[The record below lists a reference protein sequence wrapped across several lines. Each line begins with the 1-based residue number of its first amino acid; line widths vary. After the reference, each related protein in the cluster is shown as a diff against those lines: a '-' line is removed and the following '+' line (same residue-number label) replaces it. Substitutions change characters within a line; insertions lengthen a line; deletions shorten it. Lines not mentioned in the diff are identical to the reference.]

1 MPNEQAKPRRLLS
14 QIDEE
19 LVAEGVRGIQSGR
32 WANPHQA
39 AKVLAERAKGSGTRL
54 STIGRLHRKIR
65 EGLRSR
71 FFPNGEASRR
81 SI

>member
-1 MPNEQAKPRRLLS
+1 MPNEQAKPRRLLG

-19 LVAEGVRGIQSGR
+19 LVAEGVRGLQSGR

-54 STIGRLHRKIR
+54 SIIGRLHRKMR
-65 EGLRSR
+65 ESVR
-71 FFPNGEASRR
+71 A
-81 SI
+81 